1 MLADDSRHAWRVR
14 GVGVVAMIV
23 AAFGVIVGAILLM
36 WAVGAASGS
45 AGDDADAMLE
55 EIKALERITKS

>member
-1 MLADDSRHAWRVR
+1 
-14 GVGVVAMIV
+14 MIV